1 MADGIVDIKYLLNSD
16 EFARESARVEGAI
29 RGTEGV
35 TGSAVNRMDGD
46 FKRLARSV
54 GQIGIAAALAAAGRE
69 VYRFSRDFESKMAEV
84 VTLSDEIEA
93 NLDSYKDKII
103 DLTKVV
109 PVMADQSAAAL
120 YQIVSAG
127 HDGADGMTILEQS
140 ARAAVAGVSET
151 ATAADGITSILNAY
165 GKSAAEAESV
175 SDMMFTTVRLGK
187 TTFGELAGYISQV
200 TPTAAAYGVEMDQVL
215 AAIATLT
222 KSGVPTAQA
231 VTRIRQA
238 IIATSK
244 VLGDGAF
251 EGRSLQEALAL
262 VAERADGSESKLRA
276 LVPEVEAVSGVL
288 GLTGINAKTAAEHLD
303 EMTRAAG
310 ATDKAFKQQMR
321 DPQKQ
326 IDLLKNNL
334 LAAFSAVGDGA
345 LQMVGGLAETLN
357 EAFATGAVDKL
368 VGAIATL
375 TVAYGTYRT
384 QLLLV
389 AAAKRLLDNARYDEE
404 ARQLA
409 ALLTK
414 EQQRALGIT
423 NLNRLTQEQAAAVR
437 NKVAA
442 DVEALR
448 VTAQLAATEKAA
460 ATEAYRAALQR
471 SLAAKEQIGWRQ
483 TDLALAK
490 MSGDAAKVEEAQ
502 QALATAQQE
511 RHAAAIAK
519 KAAADTYATARTK
532 AATAATA
539 ANALQTRAAT
549 AMDTAGA
556 RAKNLFTVA
565 TMRLTRAFQAMKA
578 AFISNPIGAIIT
590 LVTTAATAMALF
602 GDNSEEAAGG
612 VSAMSDALARH
623 QAEINR
629 ETAKIDELFAALKK
643 AKTGTRAY
651 ADAKDTILRG
661 YGSYMTGLSEEVR
674 QLKDVEGA
682 YVAIKNAAIE
692 SATARAKAAFVEDA
706 ESRAAGKMGQAVS
719 GLRKGLENQLD
730 DRLLKENPGL
740 VDRLVAEMTKSMSR
754 PGVSGAAAKH
764 EIANLLRDYGLDR
777 TDVADMSEHGFMWN
791 KNYIEEYVEALQSLD
806 QVRKTADEVFSS
818 EPGGGGGDDA
828 KKEVEEVSKRVAE
841 LRKQIKDTEEEI
853 KKLTAPT
860 STATDVQITQTR
872 EKLKGLQAQL
882 ENYTGASAKGAADA
896 VKRQQELG
904 QGLAQA
910 EIDAQTQRVAAMKE
924 GRMKRLAEID
934 LEHKQTLAKIAKD
947 RAAAKANG
955 ASSAQLGVFDSLSA
969 AADAKRDY
977 DRQQAE
983 VQYARELMDLYRQV
997 SDVFLSEEEKKER
1010 AIRKRYE
1017 EERRELKKRYDG
1029 GNIGYGL
1036 AGTANYLTL
1045 SYGLNR
1051 AENKEVS
1058 DLYLAGIK
1066 TMKEREAEIVARYDQ
1081 IIAAAEATGE
1091 QEKIDQAK
1099 AKRDQE
1105 LADLKTAQE
1114 DWYRVLFGELET
1126 YSTSAVLGAIQK
1138 ARQYID
1144 SYREQTQ
1151 KSGRKLTPEEEAALA
1166 KIYKSTVSAEQAVR
1180 NKIPA
1185 GLKQTAQGLREVA
1198 DLAAQFDENL
1208 GGAIGS
1214 VSQIVEGFGE
1224 VSQGVGDFRKALAES
1239 KERKAEREKTG
1250 EKASLTDTLGSIGAF
1265 AGAAGSVISG
1275 ITKIVGMFK
1284 GWAQQARLAEK
1295 EVRDFYMTAY
1305 LGAKSYEAMIRQ
1317 REYDWV
1323 DSGAGRGAVLLAQ
1336 IEAAEAEIERLRNA
1350 PPLYLDFWDMIA
1362 GRNANDMKIESLI
1375 EDLKNLRAELDG
1387 IGGGAATSWDA
1398 ANAKLEALKKNIAD
1412 AAKDNA
1418 ELLDKL
1424 RGEQYVSGQHTKRT
1438 WYTLGIGKK
1447 VIKEFSSLAGKS
1459 AEEIEKLYA
1468 EGKLTDEAKKLYD
1481 AWKASGEEL
1490 EKWAEELEQVD
1501 AALDEMATGT
1511 SFDSFLDD
1519 FASMLAEGRMGVED
1533 FADFT
1538 EDTIK
1543 KAVLSSFKYKVLE
1556 AALRPWYDSL
1566 SDLFRQDGFPDK
1578 DEIQKWVSGL
1588 NAALPGIVEGLQDM
1602 LDELGIDLSD
1612 TAASGLRGEI
1622 SEKITEETATK
1633 LEGLFRVTY
1642 DKVAEI
1648 RSLAGEQ
1655 LQTVRAGF
1663 GDVAAILS
1671 QQYMIQEN
1679 TRRTAENTALLA
1691 DRLAEV
1697 AEVLAEIRKGGGIY
1711 AK

>member
-16 EFARESARVEGAI
+16 EFARESARVESAI

-46 FKRLARSV
+46 FKRLARTV
-54 GQIGIAAALAAAGRE
+54 GQIGIVTALAAAGRE

-127 HDGADGMTILEQS
+127 HDGADGMMLLKQS
-140 ARAAVAGVSET
+140 AKAAVAGVSET

-165 GKSAAEAESV
+165 GMSAAAAESA

-238 IIATSK
+238 IIAASK

-262 VAERADGSESKLRA
+262 VAAKADGSESKLRA

-288 GLTGINAKTAAEHLD
+288 GLTGINAQTAAEHLD
-303 EMTRAAG
+303 EMTRSAG
-310 ATDKAFKQQMR
+310 ATEKAFQQQMR

-334 LAAFSAVGDGA
+334 LAAFSEIGDGA
-345 LQMVGGLAETLN
+345 LNLVGGVAQVLN
-357 EAFATGAVDKL
+357 EAFATGAADKL
-368 VGAIATL
+368 LAAVVTL

-409 ALLTK
+409 GLLSK
-414 EQQRALGIT
+414 EQQRALGIM

-448 VTAQLAATEKAA
+448 VTAQLAATEKVA
-460 ATEAYRAALQR
+460 ATEAYRAALRR
-471 SLAAKEQIGWRQ
+471 SLAAKEQVDWRQ

-502 QALATAQQE
+502 QALAAAQQE

-532 AATAATA
+532 AATAATV
-539 ANALQTRAAT
+539 ANALQTRAAA

-556 RAKNLFTVA
+556 RAKNLFTAA
-565 TMRLTRAFQAMKA
+565 TLRLTRAFQAMKA

-602 GDNSEEAAGG
+602 GDNSEEVAGG

-643 AKTGTRAY
+643 AKAGTQEY
-651 ADAKDTILRG
+651 ADAKDAILRS
-661 YGSYMTGLSEEVR
+661 YGSYLSGLGEEVR

-682 YVAIKNAAIE
+682 YVAIKDAAIE

-706 ESRAAGKMGQAVS
+706 ESRAAGKMGKAIS
-719 GLRKGLENQLD
+719 GLREGLESQLD
-730 DRLLKENPGL
+730 DKLIKENPGL

-754 PGVSGAAAKH
+754 PGVSGAAAKY
-764 EIANLLRDYGLDR
+764 EIANLLRGYGLDK

-791 KNYIEEYVEALQSLD
+791 KDYIEEYVEALQSLE
-806 QVRKTADEVFSS
+806 QVRKTAEEVFNPK
-818 EPGGGGGDDA
+818 PGGGGGDGE
-828 KKEVEEVSKRVAE
+828 KEKVEEVSERVAA

-853 KKLTAPT
+853 KKLTAPD
-860 STATDVQITQTR
+860 STATDVQITQAR
-872 EKLKGLQAQL
+872 EKLKTLKAQL
-882 ENYTGASAKGAADA
+882 ENYTGVSAKGAADA
-896 VKRQQELG
+896 VKKQQELG
-904 QGLAQA
+904 QGLTQA

-934 LEHKQTLAKIAKD
+934 LEHKQTLAKIDKD
-947 RAAAKANG
+947 RATAKANG
-955 ASSAQLGVFDSLSA
+955 ASSTQLGVFDSLSA

-997 SDVFLSEEEKKER
+997 SDVFLSAEEKKER
-1010 AIRKRYE
+1010 AIRRRYE

-1029 GNIGYGL
+1029 GNLGYGL

-1185 GLKQTAQGLREVA
+1185 GLKQTSQALREVA
-1198 DLAAQFDENL
+1198 GLAAEFDKNL
-1208 GGAIGS
+1208 AGAIGS
-1214 VSQIVEGFGE
+1214 VAQIVEGFGDIQ
-1224 VSQGVGDFRKALAES
+1224 QGLGDFRKALAES

-1250 EKASLTDTLGSIGAF
+1250 EKASFTDTIGSISAF
-1265 AGAAGSVISG
+1265 AGAAGAVVG
-1275 ITKIVGMFK
+1275 GVTKIIGVFK
-1284 GWAQQARLAEK
+1284 GWARQARLAEK

-1305 LGAKSYEAMIRQ
+1305 IGAKSYEAMIRQ
-1317 REYDWV
+1317 RDYDWI
-1323 DSGAGRGAVLLAQ
+1323 DAGAGRVAVLLAQ
-1336 IEAAEAEIERLRNA
+1336 IEAVEAEIERLRK
-1350 PPLYLDFWDMIA
+1350 MSS
-1362 GRNANDMKIESLI
+1362 GRSANNLKIDSLI
-1375 EDLKNLRAELDG
+1375 KDLKNLRAELDG
-1387 IGGGAATSWDA
+1387 IGGSAATSWDA

-1459 AEEIEKLYA
+1459 AEEIEKLYS
-1468 EGKLTDEAKKLYD
+1468 EGKLTEEAKKLYD

-1648 RSLAGEQ
+1648 RGLAGEQ

-1679 TRRTAENTALLA
+1679 TRRTAENTAPLA
-1691 DRLAEV
+1691 DWLAEV
-1697 AEVLAEIRKGGGIY
+1697 AEVLAEIKKGGGIY

>member
-29 RGTEGV
+29 RGTETV

-93 NLDSYKDKII
+93 NLDTYKSKII

-165 GKSAAEAESV
+165 GKSAAEAGSV

-262 VAERADGSESKLRA
+262 VAAKADGSESKLRA

-326 IDLLKNNL
+326 VDLLKNNL

-368 VGAIATL
+368 IGAIATL

-389 AAAKRLLDNARYDEE
+389 AAAKRLLDNAKYDEE

-502 QALATAQQE
+502 QALAAAQQE

-612 VSAMSDALARH
+612 VSAMSDALAKH

-643 AKTGTRAY
+643 AKAGTQEY
-651 ADAKDTILRG
+651 ADAKDAILRG
-661 YGSYMTGLSEEVR
+661 YGSYLSGLGEEVR

-692 SATARAKAAFVEDA
+692 SATARAKAAFLEDVEG
-706 ESRAAGKMGQAVS
+706 RAAGKMGEATS
-719 GLRKGLENQLD
+719 GLRKNLD
-730 DRLLKENPGL
+730 SAIGDKIKAQYPGV
-740 VDRLVAEMTKSMSR
+740 VDRVLAEIIRAMSNAGRTKLER
-754 PGVSGAAAKH
+754 RIDVG
-764 EIANLLRDYGLDR
+764 EILEKYGIKQKNLLYGHLLGGNYFDDYQ
-777 TDVADMSEHGFMWN
+777 TPF
-791 KNYIEEYVEALQSLD
+791 EELLQS
-806 QVRKTADEVFSS
+806 RRTADLVFD
-818 EPGGGGGDDA
+818 PKPKGGGGDDA

-841 LRKQIKDTEEEI
+841 LRKQIKEAEAEVE
-853 KKLTAPT
+853 KLTAPT
-860 STATDVQITQTR
+860 STATDVQITQAR

-882 ENYTGASAKGAADA
+882 ENYTGPSAKGAADA

-904 QGLAQA
+904 QGLTQA

-969 AADAKRDY
+969 AANAKRDY

-1010 AIRKRYE
+1010 AIRRRYE

-1029 GNIGYGL
+1029 GNLGYGL

-1081 IIAAAEATGE
+1081 IIATAEATGE

-1144 SYREQTQ
+1144 SYREQAQ

-1214 VSQIVEGFGE
+1214 VAQIVEGFGE

-1375 EDLKNLRAELDG
+1375 EDLRNLRAELDG

-1490 EKWAEELEQVD
+1490 DKWAEELEQVD

-1648 RSLAGEQ
+1648 RGLAGEQ

-1679 TRRTAENTALLA
+1679 TRRTAENTAPLA

-1697 AEVLAEIRKGGGIY
+1697 AEVLEEIKKGGGIY